1 MKKLLCLLLCFVL
14 MFSFCGC
21 GEPEQP
27 EQGEKEPV
35 VVDTPKKPVN
45 PLTGVR
51 NMDEGEQYNR
61 PIAIVVNNIKVA
73 QTVQTGV
80 AKADIVY
87 ETEAEGGITRLVAVF
102 QNTDKLSQIGP
113 IRSARCAFID
123 IAHAHD
129 AVFVHHGQEPY
140 YAVDQLKEIDS
151 YVIAEN
157 NVGIRKPNG
166 LAWEH
171 RLFANTETLR
181 QKLND
186 QGIKTVNETVKNWQ
200 TWADEKEKIRLSG
213 GQAVSVTIPFS
224 NDYTTVMRYNRET
237 RMYTKY
243 YKDKLVT
250 DAVTGETLNFKNVFV
265 LTTGISPLYSAYV
278 KIDMNG
284 GDGYYLVNGTY
295 VPIKWSKGGTY
306 GEFKFTNLDGTPLTV
321 NAGTSYVCIADKS
334 TSQPILEIPAE
345 PIPEIIHMQNNVIE

>member
-1 MKKLLCLLLCFVL
+1 MKKFVCLLLCFVL
-14 MFSFCGC
+14 LFSLGGC
-21 GEPEQP
+21 KTQTETPEGSESTPTIVEP
-27 EQGEKEPV
+27 
-35 VVDTPKKPVN
+35 PKKPVN

-102 QNTDKLSQIGP
+102 QNTDKLAQIGP

-129 AVFVHHGQEPY
+129 AVFVHHGQEPN
-140 YAVDQLKEIDS
+140 YAVAQLKNIDS
-151 YVIAEN
+151 YVIGEN
-157 NVGIRKPNG
+157 NIGIRKPNG

-200 TWADEKEKIRLSG
+200 NWAEEDEKVYLSG
-213 GQAVSVTIPFS
+213 GQAISVTVPFS
-224 NDYTTVMRYNRET
+224 NSYTTVMRYDPST
-237 RMYTKY
+237 QKYTKY
-243 YKDKLVT
+243 YKDSLVK
-250 DAVTGETLNFKNVFV
+250 DAVTGETLTFKNVFV

-278 KIDMNG
+278 KIDMTG
-284 GDGYYLVNGTY
+284 GDGYYFVNGTY
-295 VPIKWSKGGTY
+295 VPIKWYKGGTY
-306 GEFKFTNLDGTPLTV
+306 GEFSFTNLDGTPLTV
-321 NAGTSYVCIADKS
+321 NAGTSYVCIADKN
-334 TSQPILEIPAE
+334 TSQPIIEFPPE
-345 PIPEIIHMQNNVIE
+345 PVIEHMENNVIAD